1 MSGEMQKFIGLCKV
15 LVMLGWHCRW
25 IGLDQ
30 YIGVLI
36 YLADTN
42 TDISV
47 SANWISLSVYW
58 YQYRISTFSLVIG
71 QISA

>member
-1 MSGEMQKFIGLCKV
+1 MSGEMHKFIGLCKV

-47 SANWISLSVYW
+47 SANWKSVSAYRYRLSA
-58 YQYRISTFSLVIG
+58 R
-71 QISA
+71 